1 MDTDSTKNKMSQTEL
16 PYAATMTSSDSAEHS
31 EKMGFTPNEAAAS

>member
-1 MDTDSTKNKMSQTEL
+1 MSQTER
-16 PYAATMTSSDSAEHS
+16 PHAATMTSSDTAEHD